1 MAYSGGEEGI
11 IVHNYWILKVDVI
24 DFLSILFVF
33 LGIILFVS
41 SQKLAHN

>member
-24 DFLSILFVF
+24 DFLSILFVSF
-33 LGIILFVS
+33 QNWRID
-41 SQKLAHN
+41 

>member
-24 DFLSILFVF
+24 GKQSKI
-33 LGIILFVS
+33 GS
-41 SQKLAHN
+41 